1 MNYKIIAN
9 TIGWVLIVEAA
20 ALVLPLICAIVFA
33 EPEYMIFIVCILIC
47 GILGAALTLP
57 TIKNKTMFS
66 KEGFVTVALS
76 WIVMSIFGALPFVF
90 SGAIPNFIDAVFE
103 TVSGFTTTGASI
115 LTDVEALPK
124 SMLFWRSFTHFIGGM
139 GVLVFLVAIL
149 PLSGGSNLHLIKAES
164 PGPSVSKLVPK
175 IKSTAKILY
184 TIYIFLTFLEIVLL
198 HIGGLDM
205 FSSLTLS
212 FGTAGTGGFGVL
224 NSSIGSYSPYIQNV
238 ITVFMILFGIDFS
251 LYYMLLL
258 GKFRSVLRSEELRA
272 YLGIILFA
280 IIAVT
285 VNIRPI
291 FNTLAEAIRHASFQ
305 TASIMTTTGYSTQDF
320 DAWPALSQTIFVT
333 LMFIGASAGSTGGG
347 VKVSRVLIFVK
358 SIFKEIRIAA
368 HPKSTHKVTM
378 NGRPV
383 EHTVVRAV
391 NVFMAA
397 YIMIFVVS
405 ILIVSRDGMDYTTNF
420 TSVAATINNIGPGLA
435 KVGPTQNFSLFSPLS
450 KIVLSLDMLIGRLEI
465 FPLLVLFSPSSWR
478 K

>member
-1 MNYKIIAN
+1 
-9 TIGWVLIVEAA
+9 
-20 ALVLPLICAIVFA
+20 
-33 EPEYMIFIVCILIC
+33 
-47 GILGAALTLP
+47 
-57 TIKNKTMFS
+57 
-66 KEGFVTVALS
+66 
-76 WIVMSIFGALPFVF
+76 
-90 SGAIPNFIDAVFE
+90 
-103 TVSGFTTTGASI
+103 
-115 LTDVEALPK
+115 
-124 SMLFWRSFTHFIGGM
+124 
-139 GVLVFLVAIL
+139 
-149 PLSGGSNLHLIKAES
+149 
-164 PGPSVSKLVPK
+164 
-175 IKSTAKILY
+175 
-184 TIYIFLTFLEIVLL
+184 
-198 HIGGLDM
+198 
-205 FSSLTLS
+205 
-212 FGTAGTGGFGVL
+212 
-224 NSSIGSYSPYIQNV
+224 
-238 ITVFMILFGIDFS
+238 
-251 LYYMLLL
+251 
-258 GKFRSVLRSEELRA
+258 
-272 YLGIILFA
+272 
-280 IIAVT
+280 
-285 VNIRPI
+285 
-291 FNTLAEAIRHASFQ
+291 
-305 TASIMTTTGYSTQDF
+305 MTTTGYSTQDF